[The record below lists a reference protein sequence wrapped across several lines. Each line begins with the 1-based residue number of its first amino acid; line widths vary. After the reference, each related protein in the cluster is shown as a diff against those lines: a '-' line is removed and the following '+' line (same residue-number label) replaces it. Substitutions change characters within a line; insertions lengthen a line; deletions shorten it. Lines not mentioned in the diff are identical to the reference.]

1 MHKKLIYESPKTQS
15 IGAVKAL
22 LSWKGRASDP
32 LPEFVEMG
40 KEDSRLVLVLSKKR
54 DAYYVVTSRSCSCP
68 AANYHP
74 GQKCKHSQQ
83 FFPPTAKPETE
94 QGDIRATL
102 PGWPGGHNGLVEAA

>member
-1 MHKKLIYESPKTQS
+1 MSGKLIYESPKTQS
-15 IGAVKAL
+15 IYAVKAL
-22 LSWKGRASDP
+22 LSWKGRVSDP

-40 KEDSRLVLVLSKKR
+40 KEDSRLILVLSKKR

-74 GQKCKHSQQ
+74 GQKCKHSQR

-102 PGWPGGHNGLVEAA
+102 PGWPGGFNGPVEA